1 LAKFGLLYLHKGS
14 GMANNCLTSWAK
26 YVATPTNTSNGVYG
40 TFWLN
45 AGGKFP
51 DAPKDLYSAS
61 GYQGQ
66 KCLLF
71 LQNTFIVRLGLTDE
85 SQFDINE
92 VLKIL
97 GSFKK

>member
-1 LAKFGLLYLHKGS
+1 LVGLQLEIGPSLACFICTKWNGEQLFDELGQVRCNSY
-14 GMANNCLTSWAK
+14 
-26 YVATPTNTSNGVYG
+26 NTSNGVYG
-40 TFWLN
+40 AHFWLN

-71 LQNTFIVRLGLTDE
+71 LQRYGHC
-85 SQFDINE
+85 
-92 VLKIL
+92 
-97 GSFKK
+97 